1 MILCNLI
8 RPLSFAVT
16 ACLSAM
22 TLQADDKVSIQK
34 SEVEITSGESHTFE
48 VTLANVPASKRAV
61 LKVTA
66 WVIAGKFQ
74 GYVGAMRVYWNDVE
88 LKKSE
93 RPAVLEF
100 RDGRKQPSFVAT
112 SGWIV
117 PYIDDPDHYTDQ
129 TESPYFIQ
137 EADFNPAVFAFEL
150 PDVFDGTQEL
160 RIEST
165 LQSDKHVLTVKDVF
179 ITYQ

>member
-1 MILCNLI
+1 MM
-8 RPLSFAVT
+8 V
-16 ACLSAM
+16 ACLSIGPLRAE
-22 TLQADDKVSIQK
+22 DNVSIQK
-34 SEVEITSGESHTFE
+34 AEMEITSGQSQTFE
-48 VTLANVPASKRAV
+48 VALANVPASKRAV
-61 LKVTA
+61 LGVTA
-66 WVIAGKFQ
+66 WVMAGKFN
-74 GYVGAMRVYWNDVE
+74 GYVGAMKVYWNDVE

-100 RDGRKQPSFVAT
+100 LDGRKQPSFVPT
-112 SGWIV
+112 VGWIV
-117 PYIDDPDHYTDQ
+117 PYINDPDQYADH

-137 EADFNPAVFAFEL
+137 EEGLNPAVFAFEL

-165 LQSDKHVLTVKDVF
+165 LQSEKNVLNVKDVS